1 AVAATRAQVEHLL
14 EGHVWARGSTTWGEA
29 IAAALD
35 DCGWRLSLVEV
46 ATRGTLTALL
56 AEALGDRLAFAEALP
71 VRPEAHD
78 GHEATPEHL
87 AARVRS
93 IGGSEVGLAVEVRAR
108 GGDTAVSVA
117 VVDPGGE
124 HRERRIAFL
133 GGDQGRARAALNA
146 AAILLARLEPAAPP
160 PGS

>member
-1 AVAATRAQVEHLL
+1 
-14 EGHVWARGSTTWGEA
+14 
-29 IAAALD
+29 
-35 DCGWRLSLVEV
+35 V

-71 VRPEAHD
+71 ARPEAHD
-78 GHEATPEHL
+78 GHEATPEHV